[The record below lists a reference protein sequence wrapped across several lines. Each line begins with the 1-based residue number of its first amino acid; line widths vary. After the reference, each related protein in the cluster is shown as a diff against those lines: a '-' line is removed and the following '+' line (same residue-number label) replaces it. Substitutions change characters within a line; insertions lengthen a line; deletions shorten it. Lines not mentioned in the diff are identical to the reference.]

1 MLEMKLTKVKFVKLD
16 ACNIYL
22 LICKSFVI
30 FTRADSKFV
39 KINVCT
45 ISDHTT
51 FPKTNRKKP
60 EQTITVYDPIYEF
73 QVPHPI
79 DAREGGI

>member
-1 MLEMKLTKVKFVKLD
+1 MKLTKVKFVKLD
-16 ACNIYL
+16 ACNIWNL

-30 FTRADSKFV
+30 FNRADSKFV
-39 KINVCT
+39 KINVST

-51 FPKTNRKKP
+51 FAKTNRKKP
-60 EQTITVYDPIYEF
+60 EQTITVYVPIYEF
-73 QVPHPI
+73 QVLHPI